1 MQARH
6 RRAIVTR
13 SSSKLVLESVPNPS
27 PMPFPGTALVTGAS
41 SGIGAALAP
50 LFARNGWHLV
60 LVARTVAPMQ
70 VLAERLGRDHGV
82 AVTVLASDL
91 AAPGAAGRLVAELGA
106 RGITVDA
113 LVNNAGFGLHGA
125 HAATDAAEE
134 SRMLAVNV
142 VALTELTKA
151 LLPGM
156 LARGRGRIMNLGSV
170 GSFVPGPLM
179 AVYYASKAYVLSYS
193 EALAEELAGT
203 GVTVTALC
211 PGLTRTGFQARAGLP
226 GGSAASRMAGDV
238 DDVARAGYTAM
249 MRGTRVVVPGWL
261 NKLSAVLPRF
271 APRRV
276 VTAAVRRIQAS
287 RT

>member
-1 MQARH
+1 M
-6 RRAIVTR
+6 
-13 SSSKLVLESVPNPS
+13 PS
-27 PMPFPGTALVTGAS
+27 PRTALVTGAS

-50 LFARNGWHLV
+50 LFARDGWQLV

-70 VLAERLGRDHGV
+70 ALADRLAREHGV
-82 AVTVLASDL
+82 AVTVIASDL
-91 AAPGAAGRLVAELGA
+91 SAPGAAGRLAAELAA
-106 RGITVDA
+106 RGLTVDA

-125 HAATDAAEE
+125 HATTDAAEE
-134 SRMLAVNV
+134 SRMLALNV
-142 VALTELTKA
+142 VAVTELTKA

-156 LARGRGRIMNLGSV
+156 LARGRGRILNLGSV

-226 GGSAASRMAGDV
+226 THMARGAGITADV
-238 DDVARAGYTAM
+238 DDVARAGYAAM
-249 MRGTRVVVPGWL
+249 MRGARIEVPGAL
-261 NKLSAVLPRF
+261 NKLSTFLPRF
-271 APRRV
+271 APRRL
-276 VTAAVRRIQAS
+276 VTAVVKRIQAS
-287 RT
+287 R

>member
-1 MQARH
+1 MAH
-6 RRAIVTR
+6 
-13 SSSKLVLESVPNPS
+13 
-27 PMPFPGTALVTGAS
+27 PGTALVTGAS

-50 LFARNGWHLV
+50 LFARDGWHLV

-70 VLAERLGRDHGV
+70 ALGERLAREHGV
-82 AVTVLASDL
+82 TVTVLASDL
-91 AAPGAAGRLVAELGA
+91 AEAGAASRLAAELQS
-106 RGITVDA
+106 RGITIDA
-113 LVNNAGFGLHGA
+113 LVNNAGFGVHGA
-125 HAATDAAEE
+125 YATTDGASE

-156 LARGRGRIMNLGSV
+156 LARARGRILNLGSV

-179 AVYYASKAYVLSYS
+179 AVYYATKAYVLSYS
-193 EALAEELAGT
+193 EALAEELSGS

-226 GGSAASRMAGDV
+226 GGMGRGMTGDV
-238 DDVARAGYTAM
+238 DDVARAGYAAM
-249 MRGTRVVVPGWL
+249 MRGARVKVPGL
-261 NKLSAVLPRF
+261 VNRIATLLPRF

-276 VTAAVRRIQAS
+276 VSSAVKRIQSGRA
-287 RT
+287 

>member
-1 MQARH
+1 MSH
-6 RRAIVTR
+6 
-13 SSSKLVLESVPNPS
+13 
-27 PMPFPGTALVTGAS
+27 PGTALVTGAS

-50 LFARNGWHLV
+50 LFARDGWHLV

-70 VLAERLGRDHGV
+70 ALAERLAREHGIT
-82 AVTVLASDL
+82 ATVLASDL
-91 AAPGAAGRLVAELGA
+91 AQAGAADRLAAEL
-106 RGITVDA
+106 RSRDITVDA

-125 HAATDAAEE
+125 YATTDAAEE

-156 LARGRGRIMNLGSV
+156 LARGRGRVMNLGSV

-179 AVYYASKAYVLSYS
+179 AVYYATKAYVLSYS

-226 GGSAASRMAGDV
+226 AALAQASRVTADV
-238 DDVARAGYTAM
+238 DDVARVGYEAM
-249 MRGTRVVVPGWL
+249 MRGTRVAVPGLL
-261 NKLSAVLPRF
+261 NKLSITLPRF
-271 APRRV
+271 APRRL
-276 VTAAVRRIQAS
+276 VTRMVKRIQSA
-287 RT
+287 R

>member
-1 MQARH
+1 MTTASH
-6 RRAIVTR
+6 
-13 SSSKLVLESVPNPS
+13 P
-27 PMPFPGTALVTGAS
+27 PGTVLVTGAS

-50 LFARNGWHLV
+50 LFARDGWHLV

-70 VLAERLGRDHGV
+70 ALAERLGREHGV
-82 AVTVLASDL
+82 TVTVLASDL
-91 AAPGAAGRLVAELGA
+91 AAPGAATRLAAELA
-106 RGITVDA
+106 SRGITVDA

-125 HAATDAAEE
+125 YATTDAAEE

-142 VALTELTKA
+142 VALTELTKV

-156 LARGRGRIMNLGSV
+156 LARGHGRIMNLGSV

-179 AVYYASKAYVLSYS
+179 AVYYATKAYVLSYS
-193 EALAEELAGT
+193 EALAEELAST

-226 GGSAASRMAGDV
+226 TSMAAGSRVTMDV
-238 DDVARAGYTAM
+238 DDVARAGYAAM
-249 MRGTRVVVPGWL
+249 MRGTRVVVPGVL
-261 NKLSAVLPRF
+261 NKLSTFLPRF

-276 VTAAVRRIQAS
+276 VSAAVKRIQAS
-287 RT
+287 R